1 MIHDLSYS
9 KFQDQTNKQSTDDE
23 KFSFRATTRTK
34 TRIEKNST
42 TLLLLTV
49 SDFAAIIRIKLV
61 HQNECNFH
69 DDAVT

>member
-49 SDFAAIIRIKLV
+49 SDSLP
-61 HQNECNFH
+61 
-69 DDAVT
+69 